1 MSLIHEAPVFQLTYD
16 ILKEVHLVRRS
27 FSKSEKYSLGEMI
40 ERSGLDA
47 LTAIIEAG
55 QLKREWKIPA
65 IDRSLLSLEKMKVGL
80 RLAHDLKELPE
91 RRYLALQKSL
101 DKAGRMLGGWK
112 KSL

>member
-1 MSLIHEAPVFQLTYD
+1 MSLIHEAPVFQIVYD
-16 ILKEVHLVRRS
+16 VLKEVHLARRS
-27 FSKSEKYSLGEMI
+27 FSKPEKYTLGETI

-65 IDRSLLSLEKMKVGL
+65 IDRALLSLEKMKIGL
-80 RLAHDLKELPE
+80 RLAHDLQELTE
-91 RRYLALQKSL
+91 RGYITLQESL

>member
-1 MSLIHEAPVFQLTYD
+1 
-16 ILKEVHLVRRS
+16 
-27 FSKSEKYSLGEMI
+27 MI

-47 LTAIIEAG
+47 LAAIIEAG

-80 RLAHDLKELPE
+80 RLAHDLQELNE
-91 RRYLALQKSL
+91 RRYISLQEEL